1 MTNLSRA
8 NVVNPREN
16 AGSMKQRI
24 RPVVKFDDPLDISKF
39 EAANIKVGAKLANSH
54 ITPMNIFPASLYHPY
69 D

>member
-16 AGSMKQRI
+16 AGNMKHRI
-24 RPVVKFDDPLDISKF
+24 RPVVKFDAPFDISKF
-39 EAANIKVGAKLANSH
+39 EAANINVGAKLADSQ
-54 ITPMNIFPASLYHPY
+54 ITPINILPASWYQPY

>member
-39 EAANIKVGAKLANSH
+39 EAANIKVGAKLTNSQ